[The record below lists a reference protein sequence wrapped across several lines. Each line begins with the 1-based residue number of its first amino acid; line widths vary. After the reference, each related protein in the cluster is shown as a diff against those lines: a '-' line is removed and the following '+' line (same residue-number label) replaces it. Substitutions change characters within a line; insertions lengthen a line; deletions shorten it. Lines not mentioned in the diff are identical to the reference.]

1 MTPFYA
7 QVDVM
12 LDVVGMCQS
21 IKEFF
26 CYNWTDII
34 EHIRSMEITVTYA
47 LHYPFYEDW

>member
-1 MTPFYA
+1 VPHGNVSTKSEVVVMTPFYA

-26 CYNWTDII
+26 
-34 EHIRSMEITVTYA
+34 
-47 LHYPFYEDW
+47 LL